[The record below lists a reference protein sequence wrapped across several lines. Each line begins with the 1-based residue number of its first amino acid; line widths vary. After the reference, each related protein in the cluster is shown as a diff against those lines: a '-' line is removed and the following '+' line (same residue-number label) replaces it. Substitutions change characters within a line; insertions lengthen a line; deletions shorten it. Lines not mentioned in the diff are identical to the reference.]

1 MLQASHRKQNGRSM
15 GGGSAATARRG
26 TAIREIS
33 TGRPDPRRGRGG
45 AWLDRQFAWLAV
57 LPTVMMMLCIF
68 GIPLLLSGYLSFEGW
83 SPEQSVFGGR
93 FVGLDNYQDLIT
105 DPDFIGSLGITF
117 GYTAATVAAEMAY
130 GLGIALLLNIDLPWI
145 GLFRTLLIVPMM
157 ITPVVAA
164 FCWKLLLDPDHG
176 VIDYWI
182 GQHIVWLGRPD
193 TALLS
198 VGVVNVWQ
206 NAPYVAV
213 LLLAGL
219 RSLPHEPV
227 EAARID
233 GATRL
238 QMFWHITVPLLRPY
252 LLVALLLRTIFE
264 FRSFDNIYVMT
275 SGGPANAT
283 MTLSMFTYLAS
294 FVRFDL
300 SLGAAASWLILLM
313 SMLLCGFF
321 IATIRQRDSK

>member
-1 MLQASHRKQNGRSM
+1 M
-15 GGGSAATARRG
+15 GGTTSAEARLG
-26 TAIREIS
+26 AAIRH
-33 TGRPDPRRGRGG
+33 RDRPRRRTSG
-45 AWLDRQFAWLAV
+45 AWLDRQFTRLAV
-57 LPTVMMMLCIF
+57 MPTVVLMAVVF
-68 GIPLLLSGYLSFEGW
+68 GIPLLFSLYLSFQGW
-83 SPEQSVFGGR
+83 SADQTLFGGR
-93 FVGLDNYQDLIT
+93 FAGLDNYQDLLT
-105 DPDFIGSLGITF
+105 DPEFTGSLGITF
-117 GYTAATVAAEMAY
+117 FYTFATVAAELGL

-145 GLFRTLLIVPMM
+145 GLFRTLLVVPMM

-176 VIDYWI
+176 VINYWI
-182 GQHIVWLGRPD
+182 GQHIIWLGRPD

-219 RSLPHEPV
+219 RSLPHEPM
-227 EAARID
+227 EAAAID
-233 GATRL
+233 GASRL
-238 QMFWHITVPLLRPY
+238 QAFWHVTLPLLRPY

-264 FRSFDNIYVMT
+264 FRSFDNVYVMT

-283 MTLSMFTYLAS
+283 MVLSMYTYLAS

-300 SLGAAASWLILLM
+300 SLGAAASWMMLMM
-313 SMLLCGFF
+313 SMALCLFF
-321 IATIRQRDSK
+321 IAVIRRRDAT

>member
-1 MLQASHRKQNGRSM
+1 M
-15 GGGSAATARRG
+15 GFIDRNF
-26 TAIREIS
+26 
-33 TGRPDPRRGRGG
+33 PR
-45 AWLDRQFAWLAV
+45 FAV
-57 LPTVMMMLCIF
+57 LPTSLLMLLVF
-68 GIPLLLSGYLSFEGW
+68 GLPLLLSAWLSLEAW
-83 SPEQSVFGGR
+83 SPDQTLFGGTYA
-93 FVGLDNYQDLIT
+93 GTDNYQDLLT
-105 DPDFIGSLGITF
+105 DPQFISSLALTLE
-117 GYTAATVAAEMAY
+117 YTAAVVAAELAS

-145 GLFRTLLIVPMM
+145 GLFRTMLIVPMM

-176 VIDYWI
+176 VVNYFI

-198 VGVVNVWQ
+198 VSVVNVWQ
-206 NAPYVAV
+206 NAPYVAI

-233 GATRL
+233 GASRL
-238 QMFWHITVPLLRPY
+238 QIFWHITVPLLRPY
-252 LLVALLLRTIFE
+252 LLVALLLRLIFE
-264 FRSFDNIYVMT
+264 FRAFDNVYVMT

-283 MTLSMFTYLAS
+283 MTLSMYTYLAS

-300 SLGAAASWLILLM
+300 SLAAASSWM
-313 SMLLCGFF
+313 MLLISLVLCVCF
-321 IATIRQRDSK
+321 IAVVRRRDAT

>member
-1 MLQASHRKQNGRSM
+1 M
-15 GGGSAATARRG
+15 GGTGQVAATGSAATRAAVRR
-26 TAIREIS
+26 A
-33 TGRPDPRRGRGG
+33 GRPR
-45 AWLDRQFAWLAV
+45 ASWADRHFAHLAV
-57 LPTVMMMLCIF
+57 LPTLAVMLLIF
-68 GIPLLLSGYLSFEGW
+68 GLPLLFSAWLSTEAW
-83 SPEQSVFGGR
+83 SPDQTLFGGR
-93 FVGLDNYQDLIT
+93 FAGVDNYQDLLT
-105 DPDFIGSLGITF
+105 DPEFIGSLTLTL
-117 GYTAATVAAEMAY
+117 GYTVGVVAAELLA

-145 GLFRTLLIVPMM
+145 GLFRTLLVIPMM

-176 VIDYWI
+176 VINAFLS
-182 GQHIVWLGRPD
+182 QHIVWLGRPD

-206 NAPYVAV
+206 NAPYVAI

-233 GATRL
+233 GASRL
-238 QMFWHITVPLLRPY
+238 QMFWHITLPLLRPY
-252 LLVALLLRTIFE
+252 ILVAVLLRMIFE
-264 FRSFDNIYVMT
+264 FRSFDNVYVMT

-283 MTLSMFTYLAS
+283 MVLSMYTYLAS

-300 SLGAAASWLILLM
+300 SLGAAASWL
-313 SMLLCGFF
+313 MLVISLIMCGVF
-321 IATIRQRDSK
+321 IAVVRRRDAT